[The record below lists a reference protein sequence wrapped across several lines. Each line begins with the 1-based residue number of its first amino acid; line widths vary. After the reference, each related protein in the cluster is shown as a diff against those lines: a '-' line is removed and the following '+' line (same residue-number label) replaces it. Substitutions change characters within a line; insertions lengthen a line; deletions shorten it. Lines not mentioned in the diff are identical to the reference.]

1 MAKPTVLIIE
11 DDPIARFVFKKL
23 VSKMEIPSYE
33 AINGQ
38 DALNVIDD
46 HPEITHV
53 FLDLNM
59 PVMDGYG
66 FLHYLN
72 SGNDHRELSIYITSV
87 TDESEFFGTTRQ
99 RNIGTYNIVGYNK
112 KPFDMA
118 QLTKILLSD
127 ASIYNK

>member
-23 VSKMEIPSYE
+23 VSKMEIVSFE

-72 SGNDHRELSIYITSV
+72 SGSKHQELKIYVTSV
-87 TDESEFFGTTRQ
+87 TDENEFLSITRQ
-99 RNIGTYNIVGYNK
+99 RHIGTNNIVGYNK

-118 QLTKILLSD
+118 QLTKILVAD
-127 ASIYNK
+127 ASVYNK

>member
-11 DDPIARFVFKKL
+11 DDPIARFVFRKL
-23 VSKMEIPSYE
+23 VTKMDIYAYE

-72 SGNDHRELSIYITSV
+72 SGNGYRDLKIYVTSV
-87 TDESEFFGTTRQ
+87 TDESEFMGTTSQ
-99 RNIGTYNIVGYNK
+99 QNIGTYNVVGYNK